1 MWHIHIYFYMY
12 IYHICGWQLGELEP
26 CRRGNI
32 SPAAVCPH
40 KQNANGIFSP
50 GKTDPPKNEA
60 QIKDQNPRRKG
71 SQWSVWDVIEMLHP
85 QTGRLMHFAFTF
97 AFTA

>member
-1 MWHIHIYFYMY
+1 MPAWEYFA
-12 IYHICGWQLGELEP
+12 C
-26 CRRGNI
+26 CR
-32 SPAAVCPH
+32 VPH